1 MSNTIQ
7 TTYND
12 NNGSN
17 MLNKIRGVVYCVVVV
32 VVHLWIIMKKT
43 KKSNN
48 EVILDF
54 AVFVVRMSVNFQSK
68 GKRDT
73 IVSCTR
79 IKNTAF
85 NI

>member
-7 TTYND
+7 TITILTTTDLTYCTKSEGND
-12 NNGSN
+12 V
-17 MLNKIRGVVYCVVVV
+17 LCRIVLC
-32 VVHLWIIMKKT
+32 LFIMKIP